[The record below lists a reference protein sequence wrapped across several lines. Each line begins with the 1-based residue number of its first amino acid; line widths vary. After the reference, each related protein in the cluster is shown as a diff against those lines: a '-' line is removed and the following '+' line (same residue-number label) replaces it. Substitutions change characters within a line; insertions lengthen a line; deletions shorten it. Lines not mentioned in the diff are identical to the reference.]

1 MTTTQW
7 GMVLVA
13 VALITIGLQVRR
25 WRLRQITTLQFAA
38 GLVARV
44 GFLVLGLIY
53 VTGYVYD
60 QPRAPLYGLGV
71 VGVGIVLNLTAG
83 VIENVRRARAP
94 FVHEDA
100 EDGSRSS
107 DADMRTGQP

>member
-1 MTTTQW
+1 MTTTHW
-7 GMVLVA
+7 GIVLVA
-13 VALITIGLQVRR
+13 VALLTIGLQVRR
-25 WRLRQITTLQFAA
+25 WRLRQITALQFAA

-71 VGVGIVLNLTAG
+71 VGAGIVLNLTAG

-94 FVHEDA
+94 FVDEDPDDISGSTDA
-100 EDGSRSS
+100 EIRRGER
-107 DADMRTGQP
+107 